1 MNSDPGHG
9 AEERLQGKSGMTLRS
24 STGAAALAAVLV
36 VSGCSGMGST
46 ACQCPKP
53 VAYNDA
59 TIKAIT
65 AALRALPPNSVLQAA
80 MDDYEDERYSL
91 RHCTG
96 SQ

>member
-1 MNSDPGHG
+1 M
-9 AEERLQGKSGMTLRS
+9 GMASRA
-24 STGAAALAAVLV
+24 GIGFAALAAILIVA
-36 VSGCSGMGST
+36 GCSTVDST

-53 VAYNDA
+53 VAYNEA

-80 MDDYEDERYSL
+80 MDDYEDERYNL

-96 SQ
+96 SH